1 MFSSYDKYLI
11 ARIVIVVFYE
21 VVVIYHV
28 IAIAIE
34 K

>member
-11 ARIVIVVFYE
+11 DRIVVFYE
-21 VVVIYHV
+21 VVMIYHV

>member
-11 ARIVIVVFYE
+11 ARIVVFYE
-21 VVVIYHV
+21 VVMIYHV